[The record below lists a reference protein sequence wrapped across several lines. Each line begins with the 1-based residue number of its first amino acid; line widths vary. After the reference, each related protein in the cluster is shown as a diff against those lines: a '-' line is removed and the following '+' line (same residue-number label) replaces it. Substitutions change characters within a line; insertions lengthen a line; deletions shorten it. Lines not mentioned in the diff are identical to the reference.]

1 MDEDIDECKRGSNG
15 MGLDPTSSSIQ
26 ISSSSVR
33 RESYALDMHNDVK
46 PTTLRQNNLYPS
58 QQQAYKSTNHNTSPP
73 QDYSNNNITA
83 AVSNEDEDDGFVVV
97 SQEVV
102 QPSSLLLQDT
112 TDDDLFA
119 SSDYKIGD
127 TPSKTTNGR
136 KSTTSDTKSRRR
148 SLRIQERALATP
160 EKNNIP
166 NNNAG
171 AAEAAPFMSEP
182 IAMEDE
188 LNTEEMLS
196 NDSFA
201 SNQPSR
207 RSSIRILA
215 RKLNSPSPAVA
226 ADKNSNKKKSQ
237 TKRRYSQSG
246 RKASPKRRNKDEGK
260 KLTSR
265 NSQKPQG
272 VDNDGMMLLPPKQLM
287 PGEKKK
293 KVEEKAASSLNGST
307 PPSVKIGISKNGH
320 GILTQALEKIVCE
333 VVESPLSGLDN
344 ASTRKSLG
352 PPSGSKKRG
361 DSRCGTTSVL
371 ESLDDVASTSAAFSS
386 SPSHTT
392 IMEHDA
398 SISSTTKKARPKN
411 RRDTFDLSKKRGL
424 TSAARAMDLNVLID
438 DEVSNDNAANQDYV
452 TPKAGSAEVNIDA
465 MQKLNDEPKED
476 NQNTN
481 QHGEDTEE
489 YVTVKNNLSNLTS
502 DTIKE
507 RMEQLVPDKV
517 MQINKY
523 PCVSARIFAAMSIV
537 YADQA
542 NFTPLLP
549 FLTSLID
556 AEIVSLQNKEENEVC
571 FISKKVCFSGFDY
584 SSTTT
589 AVGEVVGQGGGDLG
603 PSIKALETVLQQA
616 LKLPRPA
623 HYLDVAIQ
631 CLHCMNCDDVSDA
644 MAKTMFVRYF
654 PSQRFVKALKHYMNE
669 LEDIKSYVLSQSSA
683 AQDCSDDHMGARYR
697 LNDFIGRSVR
707 FHLRELLN
715 TIPENVVDFNVDDC
729 AERWGRAVDDRSVSS
744 ILNYSLERIN
754 DLQTLRPELFEYG
767 EQNMPDFFKSE
778 ASIRADLMSR
788 DDLKKMDK
796 STYESLVLDI
806 MDARLFLVG
815 ARACKF
821 ALSLLQFPGVE
832 KHIASAGGWGPVE
845 AIASTFYKLNLHEE
859 SENCHFAQLREVRD
873 LVFVSYLR
881 TCFLVNIFISVSCTH
896 LGMAS
901 LLHRCWKKLC
911 ADLKRQLKTVRNA

>member
-1 MDEDIDECKRGSNG
+1 MEEESPSPACTIGRCGSRDRFVSCRSSPKTPNHPSNGYEVMDEDIDDDECKRGSNG
-15 MGLDPTSSSIQ
+15 VGLDPTSSSIQ

-33 RESYALDMHNDVK
+33 GESYALDMHNDVK
-46 PTTLRQNNLYPS
+46 PTTLRQNNLYAS
-58 QQQAYKSTNHNTSPP
+58 QQQACKSTNHNTSPP
-73 QDYSNNNITA
+73 QDYSNNDITA

-102 QPSSLLLQDT
+102 QPSSFSLLQEP

-119 SSDYKIGD
+119 STCDKIGD
-127 TPSKTTNGR
+127 TPSKMKHNGR
-136 KSTTSDTKSRRR
+136 KSTTPDTKSRRR

-166 NNNAG
+166 NNNAR
-171 AAEAAPFMSEP
+171 AAEAAAFMSEP

-188 LNTEEMLS
+188 LNTEVLVQGDDS

-215 RKLNSPSPAVA
+215 RKLNSPSPVVA
-226 ADKNSNKKKSQ
+226 AADNNSNKEKAKSQ

-246 RKASPKRRNKDEGK
+246 RKASPKRRNKDEAK

-265 NSQKPQG
+265 NSQKSQG
-272 VDNDGMMLLPPKQLM
+272 ADNDGMMLLPPKQLM

-307 PPSVKIGISKNGH
+307 PPSVEIGISKNGH

-333 VVESPLSGLDN
+333 VFESPLSGLDN
-344 ASTRKSLG
+344 ASKRKSLG

-361 DSRCGTTSVL
+361 GSRCGTTSVL

-398 SISSTTKKARPKN
+398 SISSTTKGARPEN

-452 TPKAGSAEVNIDA
+452 TPKAGSTEVNIDA
-465 MQKLNDEPKED
+465 MQKLLNDEPKED

-489 YVTVKNNLSNLTS
+489 YATVKNNLSNLTS

-507 RMEQLVPDKV
+507 RMEQLVPDKI

-542 NFTPLLP
+542 NFTPILP

-571 FISKKVCFSGFDY
+571 FISRKVCFSGFDY

-631 CLHCMNCDDVSDA
+631 CLHCMSSCDDVSGA
-644 MAKTMFVRYF
+644 MAKTMGGYF
-654 PSQRFVKALKHYMNE
+654 PSPRFSKALKHYMNE
-669 LEDIKSYVLSQSSA
+669 LEDIKSYVLSQSSP

-715 TIPENVVDFNVDDC
+715 TIPENVLDFNVDDC
-729 AERWGRAVDDRSVSS
+729 AERWGR
-744 ILNYSLERIN
+744 
-754 DLQTLRPELFEYG
+754 
-767 EQNMPDFFKSE
+767 
-778 ASIRADLMSR
+778 
-788 DDLKKMDK
+788 
-796 STYESLVLDI
+796 
-806 MDARLFLVG
+806 
-815 ARACKF
+815 
-821 ALSLLQFPGVE
+821 
-832 KHIASAGGWGPVE
+832 GG
-845 AIASTFYKLNLHEE
+845 
-859 SENCHFAQLREVRD
+859 
-873 LVFVSYLR
+873 
-881 TCFLVNIFISVSCTH
+881 
-896 LGMAS
+896 
-901 LLHRCWKKLC
+901 
-911 ADLKRQLKTVRNA
+911 